1 MKAPLSWLKDY
12 VDIRVTPEELEK
24 KLFSCGFEVEEMI
37 YVGKNIDKIVVCKIL
52 KTEKHPNA
60 DKLTVCQVDAGK
72 YGVLQIITAAKN
84 IFEGAIVPVA
94 LDGSTLNNGEHIYNG
109 ELRGLPSQGMFCSG
123 EELGITD
130 DFYDGAS
137 VDGIL
142 ILKENYPLGEEVKKV
157 LGIEDVVFDINVTAN
172 RPDCQSILGI
182 AREVAAVLGEKVKEP
197 DLSYT
202 ATCGVST
209 KGTIKVTDNAPD
221 LCPRYIAQYV
231 KDVKLGESPRWLKK
245 RLFSAGLRSINN
257 IVDITNFV
265 LLEIGQPMHAFDLK
279 DLSGKEIN
287 VRRAKNGEK
296 IVTLDEKEFT
306 LNENNLVI
314 CDSERPVA
322 LAGVM
327 GGLNSEIK
335 DTTQNI
341 IFECA
346 KFARDNI
353 RKTSRALGQRS
364 DSSSRYEK
372 GIDVNSA
379 EVGIKRALH
388 LINELK
394 IGEIAEDRYDII
406 SEQPEKKVIKTKISK
421 INGVLGITVP
431 KNVIIESLEKLNFEV
446 KVSGDEITVTA
457 PLYREDV
464 EDYPDLAE
472 EVIREYGYEHIV
484 PTMLKTASITA
495 GGLNE
500 EQKKIENT
508 KNLLIGHGFNEII
521 TYSFVSEKEY
531 DLFGFDKNSE
541 EYRFIKI
548 KNPIGEDMSVM
559 RTSLLPSMARII
571 ASNMARKN
579 YEGRLFELA
588 KIYKPK
594 NLPVTELPDEKNVLS
609 LGVFG
614 EDEDFFTLKGVIE
627 DYLDE
632 FAYGKNVKYIP
643 CDKSCMHPTRS
654 AYVAIE
660 GETIGYFGE
669 LLPSISEK
677 LGIDKKAYVGEIYY
691 DELKKYFDDKIA
703 VKPVSK
709 YPSVERDLAVTVDD
723 NVPSGDVSDAIYAV
737 GGETLENVELFDVY
751 KGDQVANGKKS
762 IAFNLLFNA
771 GDRTLSVEEID
782 EAVKVI
788 LKTLKDK
795 FGAELR

>member
-1 MKAPLSWLKDY
+1 M
-12 VDIRVTPEELEK
+12 
-24 KLFSCGFEVEEMI
+24 
-37 YVGKNIDKIVVCKIL
+37 
-52 KTEKHPNA
+52 
-60 DKLTVCQVDAGK
+60 
-72 YGVLQIITAAKN
+72 
-84 IFEGAIVPVA
+84 
-94 LDGSTLNNGEHIYNG
+94 
-109 ELRGLPSQGMFCSG
+109 
-123 EELGITD
+123 
-130 DFYDGAS
+130 
-137 VDGIL
+137 
-142 ILKENYPLGEEVKKV
+142 
-157 LGIEDVVFDINVTAN
+157 
-172 RPDCQSILGI
+172 
-182 AREVAAVLGEKVKEP
+182 
-197 DLSYT
+197 SYT

-231 KDVKLGESPRWLKK
+231 KDVKLGESPRWIKK

-287 VRRAKNGEK
+287 VRRAESGEK

-406 SEQPEKKVIKTKISK
+406 FEKPEKKVIKTKISK

-431 KNVIIESLEKLNFEV
+431 KKVIIESLEKLNFEV

-500 EQKKIENT
+500 AQKKIENT

-594 NLPVTELPDEKNVLS
+594 NFPVAELPDEKNVLS

-632 FAYGKNVKYIP
+632 FAYGKKVKYIP

-654 AYVAIE
+654 AYLIVE

-723 NVPSGDVSDAIYAV
+723 NVPSGDISDTIYAC

-751 KGDQVANGKKS
+751 KGDQVAKGKKS

-788 LKTLKDK
+788 LKNLKDK

>member
-1 MKAPLSWLKDY
+1 M
-12 VDIRVTPEELEK
+12 
-24 KLFSCGFEVEEMI
+24 
-37 YVGKNIDKIVVCKIL
+37 
-52 KTEKHPNA
+52 
-60 DKLTVCQVDAGK
+60 
-72 YGVLQIITAAKN
+72 
-84 IFEGAIVPVA
+84 
-94 LDGSTLNNGEHIYNG
+94 
-109 ELRGLPSQGMFCSG
+109 
-123 EELGITD
+123 
-130 DFYDGAS
+130 
-137 VDGIL
+137 
-142 ILKENYPLGEEVKKV
+142 
-157 LGIEDVVFDINVTAN
+157 
-172 RPDCQSILGI
+172 
-182 AREVAAVLGEKVKEP
+182 
-197 DLSYT
+197 
-202 ATCGVST
+202 
-209 KGTIKVTDNAPD
+209 
-221 LCPRYIAQYV
+221 
-231 KDVKLGESPRWLKK
+231 
-245 RLFSAGLRSINN
+245 
-257 IVDITNFV
+257 
-265 LLEIGQPMHAFDLK
+265 
-279 DLSGKEIN
+279 
-287 VRRAKNGEK
+287 
-296 IVTLDEKEFT
+296 
-306 LNENNLVI
+306 
-314 CDSERPVA
+314 
-322 LAGVM
+322 
-327 GGLNSEIK
+327 
-335 DTTQNI
+335 
-341 IFECA
+341 
-346 KFARDNI
+346 
-353 RKTSRALGQRS
+353 RKT
-364 DSSSRYEK
+364 DT
-372 GIDVNSA
+372 
-379 EVGIKRALH
+379 
-388 LINELK
+388 
-394 IGEIAEDRYDII
+394 
-406 SEQPEKKVIKTKISK
+406 IKTKISK

-632 FAYGKNVKYIP
+632 FVYGKNVKYIP

-654 AYVAIE
+654 AYVAVE

-723 NVPSGDVSDAIYAV
+723 NVPSGDISDAIYAC

-751 KGDQVANGKKS
+751 KGDQVAKGKKS

-788 LKTLKDK
+788 LKNLKDK